1 MKKVLFVM
9 HNLGFGGAER
19 SLVNLLN
26 ELPETKYAVD
36 VLLFQKKGEL
46 LKQLPQW
53 VNVLETPKELDGLY
67 APIAR
72 SGKQIF
78 TKVWGTAVSR
88 LARKTRKMRAAYRW
102 KKFYCRKLKD
112 LPQQYDVAVAYGG
125 SELMYYVADR
135 VQAGKK
141 LVWIHNDYWTG
152 GYSAK
157 DDGPYLAEMDGIV
170 SISEACVEVLRQ
182 EFPRLQEKMF
192 CIANITSAS
201 LIHRRAEEFIPE
213 EYEKSDCNILSVG
226 RLWEQKGFD
235 MAVDAAAILKKQGI
249 RFCWYVIGE
258 GHLRKAL
265 EKQIQDRNVA
275 DCFFL
280 LGTRSNPYPYMKQC
294 RLMVQSSRYEGKSV
308 VMDEAK
314 ILAVP
319 TVATDYPTVGDQIL
333 NGKEGII
340 VPMSAE
346 GLAAGIQQMLSN
358 QMLVNGIRDYL
369 SGKDYGNSGEVQKY
383 MDIIDQ

>member
-9 HNLGFGGAER
+9 HSLGFGGAER
-19 SLVNLLN
+19 SLVNLLH
-26 ELPETKYAVD
+26 ELPENKYAVD

-53 VNVLETPKELDGLY
+53 VNVLETPKDLNGLY
-67 APIAR
+67 APVAQ
-72 SGKQIF
+72 SGKQVF
-78 TKVWGTAVSR
+78 TKIWGTAVSR

-102 KKFYCRKLKD
+102 KQFYCQKLKD
-112 LPQQYDVAVAYGG
+112 LPYQYDVAVAYGG

-135 VQAGKK
+135 VQAEKK
-141 LVWIHNDYWTG
+141 LVWIHNDYRTG
-152 GYSAK
+152 GYSAQ
-157 DDGPYLAEMDGIV
+157 DDAPYFAKMDGIV
-170 SISEACVEVLRQ
+170 SISDACVAVLRE
-182 EFPRLQEKMF
+182 EFPQLQDKMH
-192 CIANITSAS
+192 CIANITSSS
-201 LIHRRAEEFIPE
+201 LIRHRAEEFTPE
-213 EYEKSDCNILSVG
+213 EYEKTESNILSVG

-235 MAVDAAAILKKQGI
+235 MAVDAAAMLKEQGV

-258 GHLRKAL
+258 GHLRNAL
-265 EKQIQDRNVA
+265 EKQIQDRNVE

-294 RLMVQSSRYEGKSV
+294 HILVQSSRYEGKSV
-308 VMDEAK
+308 VLDEAK

-319 TVATDYPTVGDQIL
+319 TVATDYPTVGDQIA

-346 GLAAGIQQMLSN
+346 GLAAGIRQMLSD
-358 QMLVNGIRDYL
+358 QELAKKIRGYL
-369 SGKDYGNSGEVQKY
+369 SQKDYGNSFEVQKY
-383 MDIIDQ
+383 MDMID

>member
-9 HNLGFGGAER
+9 HSLGFGGAER
-19 SLVNLLN
+19 SLVNLLH
-26 ELPETKYAVD
+26 ELPENKYAVD

-53 VNVLETPKELDGLY
+53 VNVLETPKDLNGLY
-67 APIAR
+67 APVAQ
-72 SGKQIF
+72 SGRQVF
-78 TKVWGTAVSR
+78 TKIWGTAVSR

-102 KKFYCRKLKD
+102 KQFYCQKLKD
-112 LPQQYDVAVAYGG
+112 LPYQYDVAVAYGG

-135 VQAGKK
+135 VQAEKK
-141 LVWIHNDYWTG
+141 LVWIHNDYRTG
-152 GYSAK
+152 GYSAQ
-157 DDGPYLAEMDGIV
+157 DDAPYFAKMDGIV
-170 SISEACVEVLRQ
+170 SISDACVAVLRE
-182 EFPRLQEKMF
+182 EFPQLQDKMY
-192 CIANITSAS
+192 CIANITSSS
-201 LIHRRAEEFIPE
+201 LIRHRAEEFTPE
-213 EYEKSDCNILSVG
+213 EYEKTESNILSVG

-235 MAVDAAAILKKQGI
+235 MAVDAAAILKEQGV

-258 GHLRKAL
+258 GHLRNAL
-265 EKQIQDRNVA
+265 EKQIQDRNVE

-294 RLMVQSSRYEGKSV
+294 HMLVQSSRYEGKSV
-308 VMDEAK
+308 VLDEAK

-319 TVATDYPTVGDQIL
+319 TVATDYPTVGDQIA

-346 GLAAGIQQMLSN
+346 GLAAGIRQMLSD
-358 QMLVNGIRDYL
+358 QELAKKIQGYL
-369 SGKDYGNSGEVQKY
+369 SQKDYGNSFEVQKY
-383 MDIIDQ
+383 MDMID